1 MKLKINKACD
11 LSSISVLPPHTRRSS
26 IGPSGPGSSSVFGR
40 SQGSQLRSQLSQQ
53 GVSSQHGMFSQ
64 LSQNSLDEIVT
75 NDQRISSQERENPVK
90 KLSCLPPISYSLEE
104 SQMQVSRSS
113 SNLMH
118 KWNSSSVLD
127 HRSQTS
133 GELERRIGMMETSLN
148 RFGMIMDSV
157 QSDIMQVNKGTKE
170 PLMEVEDIRQKLIA
184 NGNLLQ
190 VMANGL
196 EDIKTNLAGGIK
208 SLSDQVNQDTDGEKL
223 KEISSFILT
232 LPDQIDVYLQKMQ
245 SELCNKLTQEI
256 QAMVCS
262 LKVPNQNHLNPA
274 ILLEEGISCRSVQ
287 QQMQPL
293 KGYTDNNLIFFSC
306 PEMPPR
312 SCGETAL
319 LPKIEVGS
327 WTSVKTEQA
336 TFTHRGTSK
345 KHKQKR
351 MSPIE
356 QEREWRI
363 PIESD
368 EEIDGGF
375 SCLLEGKETGNYSM
389 AEAKEETKRI
399 LRKARRRKR
408 KHSNTII
415 LD

>member
-26 IGPSGPGSSSVFGR
+26 IGPTGPGSSSVFGR
-40 SQGSQLRSQLSQQ
+40 SQASQLRSQPSQHSFSQQ
-53 GVSSQHGMFSQ
+53 GVSSQRGMFSQ
-64 LSQNSLDEIVT
+64 LSQNSLDEVVT
-75 NDQRISSQERENPVK
+75 NDQRISFQERENPVK

-113 SNLMH
+113 SNLMR

-133 GELERRIGMMETSLN
+133 EELERRIGMMETSLN
-148 RFGMIMDSV
+148 RFGTIMDSV

-170 PLMEVEDIRQKLIA
+170 ALMEIEDVRQKLIA

-190 VMANGL
+190 VMAKGQ

-208 SLSDQVNQDTDGEKL
+208 SLSDQVSQDTDGEKL

-232 LPDQIDVYLQKMQ
+232 LPEQIDVYLQKMQ

-262 LKVPNQNHLNPA
+262 LKVPNQNHLTPA

-293 KGYTDNNLIFFSC
+293 KG

-312 SCGETAL
+312 NCGKTAL

-356 QEREWRI
+356 LEREWRI

>member
-1 MKLKINKACD
+1 
-11 LSSISVLPPHTRRSS
+11 
-26 IGPSGPGSSSVFGR
+26 
-40 SQGSQLRSQLSQQ
+40 
-53 GVSSQHGMFSQ
+53 MFSQ

-90 KLSCLPPISYSLEE
+90 KLSCLPPISNSLEE

-113 SNLMH
+113 SNLMR

-127 HRSQTS
+127 HRSQTNE
-133 GELERRIGMMETSLN
+133 ELERRIGMMETSLN

-157 QSDIMQVNKGTKE
+157 QSDIMQVSKGTKE
-170 PLMEVEDIRQKLIA
+170 ALMEKSIQRRRLCFVFSKRLKSLVLRVFRTENSGLVSIVEDVRQKLIA

-190 VMANGL
+190 AKGQ

-208 SLSDQVNQDTDGEKL
+208 SLSDQVSQDTDGEKL

-232 LPDQIDVYLQKMQ
+232 LPEQIDVYLQKMQ
-245 SELCNKLTQEI
+245 SELCNKLTQEK
-256 QAMVCS
+256 QAMVCR
-262 LKVPNQNHLNPA
+262 LKVPNQNHLSPA

-293 KGYTDNNLIFFSC
+293 KG

-312 SCGETAL
+312 SCGKTAL

-356 QEREWRI
+356 LEREWRI

-375 SCLLEGKETGNYSM
+375 SCLLGGKETGNYSM

-408 KHSNTII
+408 KHSNLII

>member
-40 SQGSQLRSQLSQQ
+40 SQASQLRSQPSQHSFSQQ

-113 SNLMH
+113 SNLMR

-133 GELERRIGMMETSLN
+133 EELERRIGMMETSLN

-170 PLMEVEDIRQKLIA
+170 ALMEIEDVRQKLIA

-190 VMANGL
+190 VMAKGQ

-208 SLSDQVNQDTDGEKL
+208 SLSDQVSQDTDGEKL
-223 KEISSFILT
+223 QEISSFILT
-232 LPDQIDVYLQKMQ
+232 LPEQIDVYLQKMK

-262 LKVPNQNHLNPA
+262 LKVPNQHHLTPA

-293 KGYTDNNLIFFSC
+293 KG

-312 SCGETAL
+312 SCGKTAL

-356 QEREWRI
+356 LEREWRI

-375 SCLLEGKETGNYSM
+375 SCLLEGKETDVGNYSM